1 MSYQDP
7 LVNAVSKFYKFL
19 AAFYDLPPNMFYK
32 LNKYTMHPK
41 KAETLLSV
49 SSEYQN
55 SETRM
60 FDTWHISTP
69 TGSAPKDLKK
79 ILKTIWNDQECEQIF
94 LKNLKEFI
102 DKGLRDN
109 FKLEFLL
116 WGDCD
121 QWPHDDFWGFQSLN
135 SQEKIL
141 LRASKKKVFSLRNIA
156 AAAVSLELEH
166 INDIHSLIV
175 NGCIPASL
183 ENILVK
189 YI

>member
-1 MSYQDP
+1 
-7 LVNAVSKFYKFL
+7 
-19 AAFYDLPPNMFYK
+19 
-32 LNKYTMHPK
+32 MHPK

-69 TGSAPKDLKK
+69 TGSAPKALKK

-121 QWPHDDFWGFQSLN
+121 QWQHDDFWGFQSLN